1 VKRSFELQ
9 LKISDGKK
17 KIDECDYTKYKS
29 PQGKKK
35 LSAGSKDKVTTT
47 ENWDKHL

>member
-1 VKRSFELQ
+1 MKRSFEVQ

-29 PQGKKK
+29 PQEKK
-35 LSAGSKDKVTTT
+35 LSASSRDKVTTT
-47 ENWDKHL
+47 ENWEKHL